1 MRRRWRLIRARTD
14 DDVLTEV
21 IAQVLPE
28 SDPGLSAVGEQGAV
42 VGYTAIVGNP
52 TGTIRS
58 LGTLDRLDPLRHLGP
73 TNSGS
78 ESRPSAVFAS

>member
-1 MRRRWRLIRARTD
+1 
-14 DDVLTEV
+14 V

-28 SDPGLSAVGEQGAV
+28 SDPGLSAVGQQGAV

-58 LGTLDRLDPLRHLGP
+58 RSTVGRLDPLRYFGP
-73 TNSGS
+73 TNSGP
-78 ESRPSAVFAS
+78 ES